1 MFSNSL
7 EKHEGGELEEFQ
19 NKQKL
24 YVFYYKVMYNSQ
36 ITITNNTKRKKNLT
50 NSQNAD

>member
-19 NKQKL
+19 NKQNYKL
-24 YVFYYKVMYNSQ
+24 YKLVCVLLWSKVQ
-36 ITITNNTKRKKNLT
+36 FTIITLKEKRI
-50 NSQNAD
+50 

>member
-7 EKHEGGELEEFQ
+7 EKHAGGELEEFQ

-24 YVFYYKVMYNSQ
+24 YFFHYKVKYNS
-36 ITITNNTKRKKNLT
+36 R
-50 NSQNAD
+50 